1 MRNLVETGFDVALYD
16 PLISLGCEQA
26 HLGHRVVCPAIGAKP
41 VGAREKVRL
50 KDRLQHQLQGCLGHP
65 VPDGRNP
72 QTTQLPARLGNHPL
86 PYRQRREA
94 AVLELRPQ
102 LIEEPLDTLPDL
114 DGTGGTPVHPG
125 RAGTLVTPHP
135 IPRHQQE
142 GGIGDKVE
150 QVIKPAVRLVTSPT
164 VQLRLDLQYPSLGP
178 EQRRLQFVG
187 IHRRS
192 PPGLPVPQAADLLV
206 PFAVYVPLTRSD
218 YYGTSATTRRH
229 RRTTHLPTATAGG
242 SVGSLPTFI
251 TVRSTG
257 EAASSTPAASPRLRR
272 RPSAWPPHRHRETGF
287 EVAAPPGAA
296 CAASRPKSVRF
307 EPVEHLRGFKHWFL
321 SSTFR

>member
-125 RAGTLVTPHP
+125 RAGTLVAPHP

-142 GGIGDKVE
+142 GGIGDEVE
-150 QVIKPAVRLVTSPT
+150 QIVEPAMRIITGPT
-164 VQLRLDLQYPSLGP
+164 VQLGLELQYPLL
-178 EQRRLQFVG
+178 RLHQPKLWFVG
-187 IHRRS
+187 IPRQD
-192 PPGLPVPQAADLLV
+192 PPPIRASLTADLLA
-206 PFAVYVPLTRSD
+206 PLALRPAFPASTAGRDARDYCGASAPPTAISRQRTCPPPDWLSGSRAAVGGSHVHHAIDRS
-218 YYGTSATTRRH
+218 GRRPALLRRH
-229 RRTTHLPTATAGG
+229 RHAYAAALQRGLPTGTGNPASELTPPRSG
-242 SVGSLPTFI
+242 VTHRTPTHI
-251 TVRSTG
+251 
-257 EAASSTPAASPRLRR
+257 
-272 RPSAWPPHRHRETGF
+272 HQI
-287 EVAAPPGAA
+287 
-296 CAASRPKSVRF
+296 
-307 EPVEHLRGFKHWFL
+307 
-321 SSTFR
+321 